1 MVEEQVKKDIA
12 VIGDEEF
19 TLGFQLIGI
28 QEIYDEENYKQD
40 IQNLIDR
47 DDIGI
52 VIAEE
57 DRVEEL
63 PGRIQQNVNNSVR
76 AVGVTL
82 SEQVEDENLQEKIRK
97 VIGADIS

>member
-63 PGRIQQNVNNSVR
+63 PGRIQQNVNNSVSP
-76 AVGVTL
+76 VVVTL

>member
-1 MVEEQVKKDIA
+1 MVDEQVKKDIA
-12 VIGDEEF
+12 VIGNEEF

-28 QEIYDEENYKQD
+28 QEIYGEENYKED
-40 IQNLIDR
+40 IKNLINR

-63 PGRIQQNVNNSVR
+63 PGRIQQDVNNSVSP
-76 AVGVTL
+76 VVVTL
-82 SEQVEDENLQEKIRK
+82 SEQVEDENLQDKIRK

>member
-1 MVEEQVKKDIA
+1 MVDEDVKKDIA
-12 VIGDEEF
+12 VIGDDEF

-28 QEIYDEENYKQD
+28 QEIYGEENYRED
-40 IQNLIDR
+40 IQDLIKR

-57 DRVEEL
+57 DRVKEL
-63 PGRIQQNVNNSVR
+63 PKRIEKDVNSSVNP
-76 AVGVTL
+76 VVVTL
-82 SEQVEDENLQEKIRK
+82 SEKAEDENLQEKIRK